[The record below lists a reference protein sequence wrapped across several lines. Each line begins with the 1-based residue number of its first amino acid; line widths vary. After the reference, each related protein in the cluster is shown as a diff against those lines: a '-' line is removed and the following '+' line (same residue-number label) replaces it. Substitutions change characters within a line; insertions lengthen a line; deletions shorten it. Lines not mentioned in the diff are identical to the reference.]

1 MCADTVEQIDKEIII
16 AKNFPLLLV
25 FLSVTIS
32 TSYLSSS
39 VSLSVE
45 LGGCPRSSLQLLSI
59 FIVQDFIILSKLCP
73 LTIYLFVPYYMSSWG
88 FPRGSVVK
96 NLPACRRLAEEM
108 RFDPSSR
115 KWQPTPVFL
124 PGKSHGQWSLEGFS
138 PWGHK
143 TVQHN
148 GATKQQ

>member
-25 FLSVTIS
+25 FLSVTIT
-32 TSYLSSS
+32 TSYLSTS

-59 FIVQDFIILSKLCP
+59 LIVQDFIILSKLCP
-73 LTIYLFVPYYMSSWG
+73 LTIYLFVHIIWVVGASSG
-88 FPRGSVVK
+88 KKSACNAEGLQKRRGLIPQVENGNPLQYFCLENSMGRGAWRASVLGVT
-96 NLPACRRLAEEM
+96 R
-108 RFDPSSR
+108 
-115 KWQPTPVFL
+115 
-124 PGKSHGQWSLEGFS
+124 
-138 PWGHK
+138 
-143 TVQHN
+143 VQYN